1 MGVVFSATAMT
12 MRVRSRS
19 VACPDLP
26 PHPSQPTELVFP
38 KSSFQSMWFESS
50 LAWDIRIIGASAA
63 KPHMDDYICDR
74 TFFLRRALCSL
85 LRSGSPP
92 RCSLCLVGVVVVG
105 VAYLFVQ
112 VQNCFLH
119 LRPCLYETGF
129 RKVFINF

>member
-50 LAWDIRIIGASAA
+50 LAWDIPIIGASAA
-63 KPHMDDYICDR
+63 KPHMDDYICDFYYR
-74 TFFLRRALCSL
+74 TYFFFSSACAVQLTSLRLAPTMFIMFSGCGCSG
-85 LRSGSPP
+85 RG
-92 RCSLCLVGVVVVG
+92 
-105 VAYLFVQ
+105 LFV
-112 VQNCFLH
+112 
-119 LRPCLYETGF
+119 RTGS
-129 RKVFINF
+129 KLLPTALSL